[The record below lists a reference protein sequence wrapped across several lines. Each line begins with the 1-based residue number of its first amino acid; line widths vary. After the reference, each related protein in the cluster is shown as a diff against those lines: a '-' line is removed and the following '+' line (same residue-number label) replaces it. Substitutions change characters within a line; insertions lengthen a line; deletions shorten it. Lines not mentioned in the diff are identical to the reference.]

1 MTKEQNNKQKTDLDD
16 CTHVA
21 EEGQFKAMKTP
32 ESEIE
37 FKGMRDLLCICC
49 QKYPE
54 NNCSRCNGLKFYY
67 KKGYNQALAS
77 QKEKVQEAINE
88 CSLNESVIDRKLFL
102 GYFKEIFGEAEQE
115 KT

>member
-21 EEGQFKAMKTP
+21 EEGKFKAMTTP

-37 FKGMRDLLCICC
+37 KGCEFC
-49 QKYPE
+49 
-54 NNCSRCNGLKFYY
+54 GLKENCNNY
-67 KKGYNQALAS
+67 KLGLDEGKQEALAS

-102 GYFKEIFGEAEQE
+102 GYFKEIFGEAGQE
-115 KT
+115 IK